1 MIWGTIRC
9 FIAAEAMLE
18 KGFRDHPIVVGAYS
32 QWLVSN
38 SGRKEAQEAQKAVD
52 KLQREVASLTLIGKE
67 LKSSVAALQGTVKA
81 AKATA
86 DKALSRVGSS

>member
-1 MIWGTIRC
+1 MIWGSIHC
-9 FIAAEAMLE
+9 FIAAESMLE

-38 SGRKEAQEAQKAVD
+38 SGRKEAQESQRAVERLL
-52 KLQREVASLTLIGKE
+52 KELTSTTALAKE
-67 LKSSVAALQGTVKA
+67 LKSAVAVLEGKVKS

-86 DKALSRVGSS
+86 DKALSRNLS

>member
-9 FIAAEAMLE
+9 FIAAESMLK

-32 QWLVSN
+32 QWLVIN
-38 SGRKEAQEAQKAVD
+38 SGRKEAQESQKSVD
-52 KLQREVASLTLIGKE
+52 KLQKELLVTSTLAKE
-67 LKSSVAALQGTVKA
+67 LKTSMAAMEGKVKS

-86 DKALSRVGSS
+86 DKALSRQGS